1 MILLTGIP
9 SEPPLAMVLDAV
21 NRENIPYILFNQR
34 EAQHCD
40 IVLENTRQPDGGII
54 RLQEQEYRLEELQGV
69 YLRLMDH
76 RHLPEV
82 NSGKHAQIDRDKINK
97 ITVFHEL
104 LTEWM
109 EVASCRIMNRASD
122 MGSNMS
128 KPYQA
133 QIIKRCGFK
142 TPITLISNE
151 PTTVRNFHKKY
162 KRVIYKSISSIRSIV
177 VELDAVKLMNIDK
190 LKHLPTQFQA
200 YVPGND
206 IRVHVAGNSL
216 FATEVVSDA
225 VDYRYANRED
235 LDVNMKPVQLPQEV
249 EAACYRLSRDLAL
262 PLCGIDLRQTP
273 ENEYFCFEVNP
284 SPGYSYYQEHT
295 GQDIA
300 GAIAR
305 FLEYGTVV
313 TQPTASRRHASS

>member
-9 SEPPLAMVLDAV
+9 SEPPLAMVLSSADK
-21 NRENIPYILFNQR
+21 ENIPYILFNQR

-76 RHLPEV
+76 RHLPEADTGRHPEV
-82 NSGKHAQIDRDKINK
+82 HKDKTNK
-97 ITVFHEL
+97 IAVFHEL

-109 EVASCRIMNRASD
+109 EVASCRVMNRASD

-142 TPITLISNE
+142 TPVTLISNE
-151 PTTVRNFHKKY
+151 PDTVRDFQRKH
-162 KRVIYKSISSIRSIV
+162 KRVIYKSISSVRSIV

-206 IRVHVAGNSL
+206 IRVHVVGDVL
-216 FATEVVSDA
+216 FATEVLSEA
-225 VDYRYANRED
+225 VDYRYANRD
-235 LDVNMKPVQLPQEV
+235 GLDVNMKHVQLPLEV
-249 EAACYRLSRDLAL
+249 EAACYRLSKDLSL
-262 PLCGIDLRQTP
+262 PLCGIDLRLTP
-273 ENEYFCFEVNP
+273 ENDYFCFEVNP
-284 SPGYSYYQEHT
+284 SPGYSYYQGNT
-295 GQDIA
+295 GQDIS
-300 GAIAR
+300 GGIAR
-305 FLEYGTVV
+305 YLEYGTAIK
-313 TQPTASRRHASS
+313 QPEASRNHASC

>member
-9 SEPPLAMVLDAV
+9 SEPPLAMVLDAAD
-21 NRENIPYILFNQR
+21 RENIPYILFNQR

-40 IVLENTRQPDGGII
+40 IVLENKNQPDGGVI
-54 RLQEQEYRLEELQGV
+54 RLQEQEYRLEDLQGV

-76 RHLPEV
+76 CHLPE
-82 NSGKHAQIDRDKINK
+82 SGSGRHAQIDKEKIKK
-97 ITVFHEL
+97 IAIFHEL
-104 LTEWM
+104 LVEWM
-109 EVASCRIMNRASD
+109 EIASCRVMNRASD

-133 QIIKRCGFK
+133 QIINRCGFK

-151 PTTVRNFHKKY
+151 PNTVRNFHKKY

-177 VELDAVKLMNIDK
+177 VELDAVKLMNLDK
-190 LKHLPTQFQA
+190 LKHLPTQFQV

-206 IRVHVAGNSL
+206 VRVHVVGDVL
-216 FATEVVSDA
+216 FATEIVSEA

-235 LDVNMKPVQLPQEV
+235 LDVNMLPVQLPKEV
-249 EAACYRLSRDLAL
+249 EAACYRLSKALAL
-262 PLCGIDLRQTP
+262 PLCGIDLRRTP
-273 ENEYFCFEVNP
+273 EGEYFCFEVNP

-305 FLEYGTVV
+305 YLEYGTAMI
-313 TQPTASRRHASS
+313 QPTISRRHASN